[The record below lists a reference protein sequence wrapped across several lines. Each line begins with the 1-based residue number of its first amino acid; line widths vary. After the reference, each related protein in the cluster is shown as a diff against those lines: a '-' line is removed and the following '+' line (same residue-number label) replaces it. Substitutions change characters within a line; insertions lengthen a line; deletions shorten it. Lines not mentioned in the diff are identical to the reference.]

1 MLIVDEL
8 SREKS
13 CMGFLE
19 VCLDES
25 LILLIGKKVL
35 MSMCYLDLVF
45 GNCLGVFGKLKIMV
59 VWNKSVLNKIKKKR
73 MNLSMKFLMKNI
85 CWIFFRS

>member
-8 SREKS
+8 SKEMS
-13 CMGFLE
+13 CLGFLE

-45 GNCLGVFGKLKIMV
+45 GNCLGVFEKLKIMV
-59 VWNKSVLNKIKKKR
+59 V
-73 MNLSMKFLMKNI
+73 
-85 CWIFFRS
+85 

>member
-45 GNCLGVFGKLKIMV
+45 GNFLGVFEKLKIMV
-59 VWNKSVLNKIKKKR
+59 VWNKCVLNKIKKKR

-85 CWIFFRS
+85 C

>member
-45 GNCLGVFGKLKIMV
+45 GNCLGVFEKLKIMV

-85 CWIFFRS
+85 C

>member
-13 CMGFLE
+13 CLGFLE

-25 LILLIGKKVL
+25 LILLIRKKML
-35 MSMCYLDLVF
+35 MSICYLDLVF
-45 GNCLGVFGKLKIMV
+45 ENCLGVFEKLKIMV
-59 VWNKSVLNKIKKKR
+59 V
-73 MNLSMKFLMKNI
+73 
-85 CWIFFRS
+85 